1 MINEFIE
8 NQLTNKY
15 DTIVG
20 ERGVRLSGGQRQRL
34 RIARAFYREPKILIL
49 DEATSALDVLTE
61 EKIIHSLKSLPIGL
75 TVILVSH
82 RITVL
87 KHCDKII
94 LVEDKKI
101 AGEGK
106 YEYLEKNN
114 MKFRELIEKQKDNIS
129 Q

>member
-1 MINEFIE
+1 M
-8 NQLTNKY
+8 
-15 DTIVG
+15 
-20 ERGVRLSGGQRQRL
+20 
-34 RIARAFYREPKILIL
+34 

-61 EKIIHSLKSLPIGL
+61 EKIIHSLQSLSIGL